1 MADITGAYQPNTRFG
16 NTFAN
21 RTGTSGDVSA
31 FSHTLGDIDYESL
44 NRRLFSEDVEFN
56 RFYTIVRDF
65 IKARL
70 GYPVVRVE
78 LSDFQILTAI
88 DEAISKLDYHAP
100 DWCLQFVT
108 FRTKN
113 GKNLYEL
120 PSFVMNNFR
129 FCAYKRHLLSIA
141 RQSNTIE
148 NDFFIKYFQENFL
161 FNQFA
166 VSDFLLMKMQLEQI
180 RKVLS
185 RDGTWDVINGR
196 YLQLYPTPMSVGDE
210 EEVVVEF
217 KALDTDTLHPY
228 FISWVQ
234 RFSTAISKVILGQIR
249 GKFAQLPSPQGGATL
264 NGPALVKEGQAE
276 QQALIT
282 DLLQEIE
289 EPPAFTMF

>member
-1 MADITGAYQPNTRFG
+1 MSAYRPTTKFG

-21 RTGTSGDVSA
+21 RTGTSNDASA
-31 FSHTLGDIDYESL
+31 FSHTLGDINYDTI
-44 NRRLFSEDVEFN
+44 NRRLFSDDVEFN

-88 DEAISKLDYHAP
+88 DEAVSKLDYHAP
-100 DWCLQFVT
+100 DWCLQFIT
-108 FRTKN
+108 FRTK
-113 GKNLYEL
+113 KKENLYEL
-120 PSFVMNNFR
+120 PQFVMNNFR
-129 FCAYKRHLLSIA
+129 FAAYKRHLLSIA
-141 RQSNTIE
+141 RQTNTLE

-161 FNQFA
+161 FNQFQ
-166 VSDFLLMKMQLEQI
+166 VTDFLLMKMHLEQI
-180 RKVLS
+180 RKILS
-185 RDGTWDVINGR
+185 RDGTWNVVNGR
-196 YLQLYPTPMSVGDE
+196 YLQVYPTPNDEADE

-228 FISWVQ
+228 FINWVQ
-234 RFSTAISKVILGQIR
+234 KFATAVCKVILGQIR

-264 NGPALVKEGQAE
+264 NGAALVQEGQNE
-276 QQALIT
+276 QTALIT

>member
-1 MADITGAYQPNTRFG
+1 MSAYQPTTRFG

-21 RTGTSGDVSA
+21 RKGTSGDVSA
-31 FSHTLGDIDYESL
+31 FSNTLGDINYETM
-44 NRRLFSEDVEFN
+44 NRRLFADDVEFN
-56 RFYTIVRDF
+56 RFYTIIRDF

-88 DEAISKLDYHAP
+88 DEALSKLDYHAP
-100 DWCLQFVT
+100 DWCLQFCT
-108 FRTKN
+108 FRTKA
-113 GKNLYEL
+113 GVNLYEL
-120 PSFVMNNFR
+120 PQFVMNNFR

-141 RQSNTIE
+141 RQSGTLE

-166 VSDFLLMKMQLEQI
+166 VTDFLLMKMHLEQI

-185 RDGTWDVINGR
+185 RDGTWDVVNGR
-196 YLQLYPTPMSVGDE
+196 YLQVYPTPSDADDE

-217 KALDTDTLHPY
+217 KALDSDTLHPY
-228 FISWVQ
+228 FISWIQ
-234 RFSTAISKVILGQIR
+234 RFATAISKVILGQIR
-249 GKFAQLPSPQGGATL
+249 GKFAQLPSPQGGAVL
-264 NGPALVKEGQAE
+264 NGSALVQEGQAE